1 MRVALPTP
9 LEMGMLQW
17 RQATD
22 TARVGGGGDGALD
35 SAGLRPVLQH
45 TFTTRLLQRLCFLLE
60 MLEIPST
67 SIVPQVRS
75 HALRVHCGADLGRS

>member
-35 SAGLRPVLQH
+35 SAGVRPVLRH
-45 TFTTRLLQRLCFLLE
+45 TFTTRPLQRLCFLLE

-75 HALRVHCGADLGRS
+75 HALRAHCSADLGKS